1 MNSARKKRLEEL
13 RKMFNV
19 TVVDGQAPPQGV
31 VAETVAMY
39 LNHKHGRQV
48 VVPRERTGQVGSSI
62 GAVMSLAA
70 TLVMTGPLLGWILN
84 CLNT

>member
-19 TVVDGQAPPQGV
+19 TVVDGQAPPQRV

-48 VVPRERTGQVGSSI
+48 VVPREQSGQVGRSV
-62 GAVMSLAA
+62 GAVM
-70 TLVMTGPLLGWILN
+70 
-84 CLNT
+84 